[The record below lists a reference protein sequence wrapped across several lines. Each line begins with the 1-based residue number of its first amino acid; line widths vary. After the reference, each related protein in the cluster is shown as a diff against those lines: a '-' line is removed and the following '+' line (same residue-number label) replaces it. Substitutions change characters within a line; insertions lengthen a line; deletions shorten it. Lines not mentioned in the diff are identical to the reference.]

1 MANNNCA
8 FQTIKIYLS
17 AIRHFQ
23 ISNRVSPVPTSSI
36 NRLQLVLRGARRHLV
51 SSVSEKPRLPI
62 TPAILR
68 RIRASWASR
77 AEEFDIVM
85 LWAACCTAFFG
96 FFRAGEI
103 TIPSRGSYDPQQ
115 HLSFRDVA
123 TDSFQAPQLIRLHL
137 RRSKTDQL
145 GRGADIFLGRADD
158 DLCPVAARL
167 AYLAIRGD
175 AAGPLFRRSNGDPLT
190 KAWFVSEVRRTWAS
204 LGLCQAHYAGH
215 SFRIGAATAAAAAG
229 IEDSTIQALGRWS
242 SAAFLSYIRLLRE
255 YLARTSRRL
264 AASPESL
271 ISADRALDVLSIQ

>member
-1 MANNNCA
+1 M
-8 FQTIKIYLS
+8 
-17 AIRHFQ
+17 H
-23 ISNRVSPVPTSSI
+23 
-36 NRLQLVLRGARRHLV
+36 RLQLVLWGARRHLV

-62 TPAILR
+62 TPVIL

-85 LWAACCTAFFG
+85 LWAACCRAFFG
-96 FFRAGEI
+96 FFRVGEI
-103 TIPSRGSYDPQQ
+103 TIPSLGSYDPQQ

-123 TDSFQAPQLIRLHL
+123 TDPFQAPQLIRLHL

-158 DLCPVAARL
+158 DLCPVAAIL

-175 AAGPLFRRSNGDPLT
+175 AAGPLFRRSSTDPLT
-190 KAWFVSEVRRTWAS
+190 KAWFVSEVRRNLAS

-215 SFRIGAATAAAAAG
+215 SFRIGAATAAG
-229 IEDSTIQALGRWS
+229 IEDSTIQALGCWS
-242 SAAFLSYIRLLRE
+242 SAAFLSYICLPRE
-255 YLARTSRRL
+255 YLARTSRRF